1 MTKQVFYDAG
11 CPGCVDA
18 EQLLAHALDAGRY
31 EVEIVHLGEHRE
43 RIPETER
50 AGVKSVPALVL
61 EGSHNARD
69 APSAL
74 SNIPRKREPLRTR
87 AGGAP
92 FPLRSARLASGLP
105 DSSANIT
112 LRVDGIV
119 VVINGHNLAVR
130 TDHAPRIT

>member
-61 EGSHNARD
+61 EGRPFHINYD
-69 APSAL
+69 ASM
-74 SNIPRKREPLRTR
+74 
-87 AGGAP
+87 
-92 FPLRSARLASGLP
+92 
-105 DSSANIT
+105 AN
-112 LRVDGIV
+112 LGD
-119 VVINGHNLAVR
+119 
-130 TDHAPRIT
+130 